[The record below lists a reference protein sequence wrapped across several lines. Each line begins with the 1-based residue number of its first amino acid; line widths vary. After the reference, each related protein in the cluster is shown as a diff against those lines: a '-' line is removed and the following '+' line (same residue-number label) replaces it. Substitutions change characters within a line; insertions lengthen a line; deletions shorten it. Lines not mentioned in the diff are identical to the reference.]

1 MYRLHMYRIHMYRTA
16 LFLLL
21 SLFATVAALAQ
32 SAPPD
37 APALA
42 ALVSEIHQLRQDLQA
57 TTVAAQRVQIALF
70 RLQSQTAA
78 VARATSRLDEV
89 RSRLV
94 PVQSH
99 HKELAVRI
107 PQIEEEQRNSHDP
120 TELKALADALPH
132 VKIDLDRAVSEE
144 ERLQA
149 SEAEAA
155 SQLRTEQARL
165 NDLQDQLD
173 KLDRILDA
181 FSKK

>member
-1 MYRLHMYRIHMYRTA
+1 MYRTA

-21 SLFATVAALAQ
+21 PLLPTATASAQ
-32 SAPPD
+32 AAPPD
-37 APALA
+37 SPALE

-89 RSRLV
+89 RSRISQA
-94 PVQSH
+94 QSH
-99 HKELAVRI
+99 HGEIAARM
-107 PQIEEEQRNSHDP
+107 QHFEEQQRNSHDAGD
-120 TELKALADALPH
+120 LKIVADVLPQLK
-132 VKIDLDRAVSEE
+132 VELDRETGEE
-144 ERLQA
+144 QRLQA
-149 SEAEAA
+149 SETEAA

-165 NDLQDQLD
+165 NELQDQLD
-173 KLDRILDA
+173 KLDRILDS